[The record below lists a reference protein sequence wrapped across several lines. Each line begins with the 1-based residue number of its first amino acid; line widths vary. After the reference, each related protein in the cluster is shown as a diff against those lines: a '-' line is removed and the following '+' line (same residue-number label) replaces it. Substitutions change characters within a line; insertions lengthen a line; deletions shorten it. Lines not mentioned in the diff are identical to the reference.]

1 MTLNAPQ
8 IFPHEV
14 RIEPDFQS
22 STHALLA
29 LREHLVIDHPIND
42 RVSASRRNLFELF
55 ELYAHFVYD
64 FNAYVGALF
73 SRITDIDAKAH
84 IYENLLEEI
93 GFQPGKQAQWG
104 FHHGELYRSFLVS
117 LRQTSAYR
125 SVISEDRTRELD
137 MLSRGI
143 SERFY
148 AGHFDILRK
157 GNDRLT
163 VAAFSSIEG
172 WVSREYAM
180 WRKLLGQLG
189 DDALAI
195 DLRTIDLH
203 CECDIEHSRVLD
215 SILRGFLAGDD
226 RTLAAHEV
234 NSGLLRGI
242 ALSVGLFDDIDRAL
256 ATAH

>member
-1 MTLNAPQ
+1 LNAPQ
-8 IFPHEV
+8 NFTHEA
-14 RIEPDFQS
+14 RIETDFQS
-22 STHALLA
+22 SSHALLA
-29 LREHLVIDHPIND
+29 LREHLVIDHPINT
-42 RVSASRRNLFELF
+42 RVSTSQTNLFELF
-55 ELYAHFVYD
+55 ELYAHFVYN
-64 FNAYVGALF
+64 FNSYVGALF
-73 SRITDIDAKAH
+73 SRISDIDAKAH

-104 FHHGELYRSFLVS
+104 LHHGELYRSFLAS
-117 LRQTSAYR
+117 LRKTSAYR

-137 MLSRGI
+137 LLSREI

-148 AGHFDILRK
+148 AGHFEILRK

-180 WRKLLGQLG
+180 WRELLGQIG
-189 DDALAI
+189 DDVDSI

-215 SILRGFLAGDD
+215 SILRGFLTGDD
-226 RTLAAHEV
+226 RTLAAHEI

>member
-1 MTLNAPQ
+1 LNAPQ
-8 IFPHEV
+8 IIPHEV
-14 RIEPDFQS
+14 QSEMTFRS
-22 STHALLA
+22 STHALLM
-29 LREHLVIDHPIND
+29 LREHLVIDHPINT
-42 RVSASRRNLFELF
+42 RVSASQTDLFELF

-64 FNAYVGALF
+64 FNSYVGALF
-73 SRITDIDAKAH
+73 ARISDIDAKAH

-117 LRQTSAYR
+117 LRRTNAYR
-125 SVISEDRTRELD
+125 SMISEERTRELD
-137 MLSRGI
+137 VLSRGI

-148 AGHFDILRK
+148 AGHFEILRN

-172 WVSREYAM
+172 WVSREYAI
-180 WRKLLGQLG
+180 WRNLLGQIG
-189 DDALAI
+189 DDVDSV

-215 SILRGFLAGDD
+215 SILRGFLAGDE
-226 RTLAAHEV
+226 RTVSAHEV